1 MQADGSQCEDLYLS
15 HINSDLSVTYKIAL
29 YTISSTEMRI
39 IMAQNM
45 PKRKIK
51 DSVFTNLFQEKKY
64 LLQLYKALH
73 PEDNNATEDDI
84 KDVTIKHIL
93 VDADY
98 NDLGFSVGGRLVILV
113 ESQSTW
119 TLNII
124 IRALMYLIQTYH
136 DFFKRTKQNLYGYRK
151 VNMPKPELYVI
162 FTGEKP
168 KNPPDTI
175 SLSKDFFEGEKIAVD
190 VEVKVLYQENENT
203 IIGQYIIFCKVYNEQ
218 RRIYGQTKK
227 AVSETI
233 RICKNRNVLKEYLE
247 NKEQEVVD
255 IMMTL
260 FDDKQILEAYA
271 KDIDENVTYREA
283 KKTAERMIKDGEM
296 SLEKIA
302 HYVPTL
308 SMDELKKIE
317 AEIMQLA

>member
-1 MQADGSQCEDLYLS
+1 M
-15 HINSDLSVTYKIAL
+15 V
-29 YTISSTEMRI
+29 
-39 IMAQNM
+39 QNM

-51 DSVFTNLFQEKKY
+51 DSVFTNLFQDKKY
-64 LLQLYKALH
+64 LLRLYKTLH
-73 PEDNNATEDDI
+73 PEDSDVTEDDI

-98 NDLGFSVGGRLVILV
+98 NDLGFSVGDRLVILV

-136 DFFKRTKQNLYGYRK
+136 DFFKRTKQNLYSSKK

-168 KNPPDTI
+168 KNPPDNI
-175 SLSKDFFEGEKIAVD
+175 SLSKDFFDGEKISIDA
-190 VEVKVLYQENENT
+190 EVKVLYQEDENN

-218 RRIYGQTKK
+218 RMKYGQTKK
-227 AVSETI
+227 AITETI
-233 RICKNRNVLKEYLE
+233 HICKDRNVLKEYLE

-260 FDDKQILEAYA
+260 FDDEQVLEAYA
-271 KDIDENVTYREA
+271 KDIDDNATHREA
-283 KKTAERMIKDGEM
+283 RETAKRMIKKGKM
-296 SLEKIA
+296 TLEEIA
-302 HYVPTL
+302 DYVPSL
-308 SMDELKKIE
+308 PFDELRE
-317 AEIMQLA
+317 LETEVMQLV

>member
-1 MQADGSQCEDLYLS
+1 
-15 HINSDLSVTYKIAL
+15 
-29 YTISSTEMRI
+29 
-39 IMAQNM
+39 
-45 PKRKIK
+45 
-51 DSVFTNLFQEKKY
+51 VFTNLFQDKKY
-64 LLQLYKALH
+64 LLRLYKALH
-73 PEDNNATEDDI
+73 PEDSNVTEDDI

-136 DFFKRTKQNLYGYRK
+136 DFFKRTKQNLYGSKK

-175 SLSKDFFEGEKIAVD
+175 SLSKDFFDGEKIAVD
-190 VEVKVLYQENENT
+190 AEVKVLYQEDEGN

-218 RRIYGQTKK
+218 RKKYGQTKK
-227 AVSETI
+227 AVTETI
-233 RICKNRNVLKEYLE
+233 RICKDRNVLKEYLE
-247 NKEQEVVD
+247 SKEQEVVD

-260 FDDKQILEAYA
+260 FDDEQVLEAYA
-271 KDIDENVTYREA
+271 KDIDDNATHREA
-283 KKTAERMIKDGEM
+283 IENARIMLKNRRITVEEIPSFFPKL
-296 SLEKIA
+296 SLEDAK
-302 HYVPTL
+302 
-308 SMDELKKIE
+308 ELE
-317 AEIMQLA
+317 AEVMQLV

>member
-1 MQADGSQCEDLYLS
+1 
-15 HINSDLSVTYKIAL
+15 
-29 YTISSTEMRI
+29 
-39 IMAQNM
+39 MAQNT

-51 DSVFTNLFQEKKY
+51 DSVFTNLFQDKKY
-64 LLQLYKALH
+64 LLRLYKTLH
-73 PEDNNATEDDI
+73 PEDSNVTEEDI

-113 ESQSTW
+113 ESQSIW

-136 DFFKRTKQNLYGYRK
+136 DFFKRTKQNLYGSKK

-168 KNPPDTI
+168 KNPPDII
-175 SLSKDFFEGEKIAVD
+175 SLSKDFFKGEKIAVD
-190 VEVKVLYQENENT
+190 AEVKVLYQEDESN

-218 RRIYGQTKK
+218 RKKHGQTKE
-227 AVSETI
+227 AVTETI
-233 RICKNRNVLKEYLE
+233 RICKDRNVLKEYLE
-247 NKEQEVVD
+247 SKEQEVVD

-260 FDDKQILEAYA
+260 FDDEQVLEAYA
-271 KDIDENVTYREA
+271 EDIKNSEARE
-283 KKTAERMIKDGEM
+283 TAERMIRKGKM
-296 SLEKIA
+296 SLEEIA
-302 HYVPTL
+302 DYVPSL
-308 SMDELKKIE
+308 SLEELKELE
-317 AEIMQLA
+317 AAIMQLV

>member
-1 MQADGSQCEDLYLS
+1 
-15 HINSDLSVTYKIAL
+15 
-29 YTISSTEMRI
+29 
-39 IMAQNM
+39 MAQNM

-51 DSVFTNLFQEKKY
+51 DSVFTNLFQDKKY
-64 LLQLYKALH
+64 LLRLYKALH
-73 PEDNNATEDDI
+73 PEDIGVTEDDI
-84 KDVTIKHIL
+84 KDITIKHIL

-136 DFFKRTKQNLYGYRK
+136 DFFKRTRQNLYGSKK

-175 SLSKDFFEGEKIAVD
+175 SLSQDFFDGEKIAVD
-190 VEVKVLYQENENT
+190 AEIKVLYQEDENN
-203 IIGQYIIFCKVYNEQ
+203 IIGEYIIFCKVYNEQ
-218 RRIYGQTKK
+218 RKKYGRTKK
-227 AVSETI
+227 AVTETI
-233 RICKNRNVLKEYLE
+233 RICIDRNVLKEYLE

-260 FDDKQILEAYA
+260 FDDEQVLEAYT
-271 KDIDENVTYREA
+271 KDIKDSAARE
-283 KKTAERMIKDGEM
+283 TAVRMIMDREP
-296 SLEKIA
+296 LEKIA
-302 HYVPTL
+302 RYVPAL
-308 SMDELKKIE
+308 SIEELKEIE
-317 AEIMQLA
+317 AETMQLA

>member
-1 MQADGSQCEDLYLS
+1 
-15 HINSDLSVTYKIAL
+15 
-29 YTISSTEMRI
+29 
-39 IMAQNM
+39 MAQNT

-51 DSVFTNLFQEKKY
+51 DSVFTNLFQDKKY
-64 LLQLYKALH
+64 LLRLYKALH
-73 PEDNNATEDDI
+73 PEDGNVTEEDI

-98 NDLGFSVGGRLVILV
+98 NDLGFSVSGRLVILI

-136 DFFKRTKQNLYGYRK
+136 DFFKRTKQNLYGSKK

-175 SLSKDFFEGEKIAVD
+175 SLSKDFFNGENIALD
-190 VEVKVLYQENENT
+190 AEIKVLYQEDENN
-203 IIGQYIIFCKVYNEQ
+203 IIGQYIIFCKVYNKQ
-218 RRIYGQTKK
+218 RKKYGQVKK
-227 AVSETI
+227 AVTETI
-233 RICKNRNVLKEYLE
+233 RICKDRNVLKEYLE

-260 FDDKQILEAYA
+260 FDDEQILEAYA
-271 KDIDENVTYREA
+271 KDIDDNATHREA
-283 KKTAERMIKDGEM
+283 RENARIMLKNGRITVEEIPSFFPKLT
-296 SLEKIA
+296 LEDA
-302 HYVPTL
+302 R
-308 SMDELKKIE
+308 ELE
-317 AEIMQLA
+317 AEVMQLA

>member
-1 MQADGSQCEDLYLS
+1 M
-15 HINSDLSVTYKIAL
+15 V
-29 YTISSTEMRI
+29 
-39 IMAQNM
+39 QNT

-51 DSVFTNLFQEKKY
+51 DSVFTNLFQDKKY
-64 LLQLYKALH
+64 LLRLYKALH
-73 PEDNNATEDDI
+73 PEDGNVTEEDI

-98 NDLGFSVGGRLVILV
+98 NDLGFSVGGRLVILI

-136 DFFKRTKQNLYGYRK
+136 DFFKRTKQNLYGSKK

-175 SLSKDFFEGEKIAVD
+175 SLSKDFFDGEKITVD
-190 VEVKVLYQENENT
+190 AEVKMLYQEDEKY
-203 IIGQYIIFCKVYNEQ
+203 IVGQYIIFCKVYNEQ
-218 RRIYGQTKK
+218 RKKYGQTKK
-227 AVSETI
+227 AVTETI
-233 RICKNRNVLKEYLE
+233 RICKDRNVLKEYLE

-260 FDDKQILEAYA
+260 FDDEQILEAYA
-271 KDIDENVTYREA
+271 KDIDDNATHREA
-283 KKTAERMIKDGEM
+283 RETAKRMIKKGKM
-296 SLEKIA
+296 TLEEIA
-302 HYVPTL
+302 DYVPSL
-308 SMDELKKIE
+308 SFEELRELE
-317 AEIMQLA
+317 AEVMQLA